1 MVEYISKFGVPTG
14 GSTGRGGFLM
24 PKLKYRFRVRFIN
37 FGPVSG
43 GLELTQQVMRVDK
56 PKVSWEEVTMDA
68 YNSRAYVLGK
78 HSWETI
84 SCTLRDDATNVVSKI
99 VGHQIQKQTNH
110 MEQTA
115 YAAGQ
120 NYKFNMYIETMDGGN
135 DVVLE
140 QWFVENCM
148 VTNVSYGDLD
158 YSGGADAQTIE
169 MTIRYDNA
177 VHMDGLFT
185 EAPTMIPGTRA

>member
-99 VGHQIQKQTNH
+99 VGHQFRNRPTIWNRLH
-110 MEQTA
+110 MRLVKTINSTCTSKRWTVVMMLSSNNGSLKTA
-115 YAAGQ
+115 
-120 NYKFNMYIETMDGGN
+120 
-135 DVVLE
+135 
-140 QWFVENCM
+140 W
-148 VTNVSYGDLD
+148 
-158 YSGGADAQTIE
+158 
-169 MTIRYDNA
+169 
-177 VHMDGLFT
+177 
-185 EAPTMIPGTRA
+185 

>member
-1 MVEYISKFGVPTG
+1 
-14 GSTGRGGFLM
+14 
-24 PKLKYRFRVRFIN
+24 
-37 FGPVSG
+37 
-43 GLELTQQVMRVDK
+43 
-56 PKVSWEEVTMDA
+56 
-68 YNSRAYVLGK
+68 
-78 HSWETI
+78 
-84 SCTLRDDATNVVSKI
+84 
-99 VGHQIQKQTNH
+99 
-110 MEQTA
+110 
-115 YAAGQ
+115 
-120 NYKFNMYIETMDGGN
+120 MDGGN